1 MVLTL
6 LLMNSSCKTNV
17 FSTNDFKEVDFKN
30 GQKIQLVTNNEVY
43 NIFVTFN
50 EGNDFTLKYL
60 PEATEVLL
68 GTTVIVKG
76 DKAEISSGEL
86 KFSKDI
92 NEFNNSFIPKIIY
105 LFFKNTSFEKENFVY
120 NKTENCFVLT
130 KSILEKNVVFTVQLA
145 QNKQSQ
151 IYIFEIRWEKKLKTL
166 NSVSFILS
174 FFVEKTLNICYHYV
188 CIQNKG
194 DILWMH

>member
-1 MVLTL
+1 MLTIL
-6 LLMNSSCKTNV
+6 LVTSSCKTNV
-17 FSTNDFKEVDFKN
+17 FGTNDFKEVDFKN
-30 GQKIQLVTNNEVY
+30 GQKIQLVTSAEVY

-50 EGNDFTLKYL
+50 ESNDFTLKYL

-194 DILWMH
+194 DILWMQ

>member
-1 MVLTL
+1 MLTL
-6 LLMNSSCKTNV
+6 LLVTSSCKTNV
-17 FSTNDFKEVDFKN
+17 FGTNDFKEVDFKN
-30 GQKIQLVTNNEVY
+30 GQKIQLVTSAEVY

-50 EGNDFTLKYL
+50 ESNDFTLKYL

-86 KFSKDI
+86 NFSKDI

-105 LFFKNTSFEKENFVY
+105 LFFKNTSFEKENFIY

>member
-1 MVLTL
+1 MLTIL
-6 LLMNSSCKTNV
+6 LVTSSCKTNV
-17 FSTNDFKEVDFKN
+17 FGTNDFKEVDFKN

-43 NIFVTFN
+43 NIFVTFS
-50 EGNDFTLKYL
+50 ESNDFTLKYL

-151 IYIFEIRWEKKLKTL
+151 IYIFEIR
-166 NSVSFILS
+166 
-174 FFVEKTLNICYHYV
+174 
-188 CIQNKG
+188 
-194 DILWMH
+194 

>member
-1 MVLTL
+1 MLTL
-6 LLMNSSCKTNV
+6 LLVTSSCKTNV
-17 FSTNDFKEVDFKN
+17 FGTNDFKEVDFKN
-30 GQKIQLVTNNEVY
+30 GQKIQLVTSAEVY

-50 EGNDFTLKYL
+50 ESNDFTLKYL

-194 DILWMH
+194 DILWMQ

>member
-1 MVLTL
+1 MLTL
-6 LLMNSSCKTNV
+6 LLVTSSCKTNV
-17 FSTNDFKEVDFKN
+17 FGTNDFKEVDFKN
-30 GQKIQLVTNNEVY
+30 GQKIQLVTSAEVY

-50 EGNDFTLKYL
+50 ESNDFTLKYL

-130 KSILEKNVVFTVQLA
+130 KSILGKNIVFTVQLA

-151 IYIFEIRWEKKLKTL
+151 IYIFEIR
-166 NSVSFILS
+166 
-174 FFVEKTLNICYHYV
+174 
-188 CIQNKG
+188 
-194 DILWMH
+194 